1 MKYTNYIVNGRPV
14 RPEQL
19 GVMGIPV
26 ALLGILVIGGLLPG
40 AVLMDSGRYLKL
52 RYHLFKREQRNLNY
66 IKCVLRSLDIVPTNQ
81 LISLLKAA

>member
-19 GVMGIPV
+19 GAMGIPA
-26 ALLGILVIGGLLPG
+26 ALLGILAIGGLLPG

-66 IKCVLRSLDIVPTNQ
+66 IKCVLSSLDAVPTNQ

>member
-1 MKYTNYIVNGRPV
+1 MKYTNYIVNGRPI

-19 GVMGIPV
+19 GALGIPA

-66 IKCVLRSLDIVPTNQ
+66 IRCVLRSLDREPNNQ
-81 LISLLKAA
+81 LISLLKVA